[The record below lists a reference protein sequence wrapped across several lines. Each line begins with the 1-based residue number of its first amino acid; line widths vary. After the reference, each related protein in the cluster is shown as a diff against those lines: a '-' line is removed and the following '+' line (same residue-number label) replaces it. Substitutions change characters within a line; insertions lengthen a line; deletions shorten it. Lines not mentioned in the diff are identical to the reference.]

1 MTIDHS
7 QNNQFQRPDNKTADE
22 LIEQLEKFDG
32 SPGQFLTNL
41 LAVHCFM
48 AQANSGAILHIN
60 QNRSVDVLALYPQ
73 LEKAASVP
81 EWLVRSAKAA
91 NKVISSNTVAVEPL
105 GGPNQLYSQPAKR
118 HVLMLPFKTVDIS
131 QTVAAFLIET
141 TDKAALE
148 KSRQRLE
155 LSTKLLSNS
164 EMRLSQQ
171 TQQGDLKRLRQAM
184 EILSALNQ
192 QDKFTSASMVFCNEV
207 ASQWLCERVSV
218 GFLHRRYVQLK
229 AMSHTEDFS
238 RKMKLVQDIESA
250 MEECL
255 DQDIEVLS
263 PASDNA
269 TCINRAAD
277 ELSKRHGPLTVLSL
291 PLRRNGEVIAVLTL
305 ERQSDKAFSPD
316 EIETIRLTCELC
328 TARLNNLYEYN
339 RWIGT
344 TLVTRTR
351 NFIAEFL
358 GPKHTWA
365 KLLTILCF
373 AALLFLVFGK
383 GQFRP
388 EAPFVLEATNQ
399 QVVPA
404 PFNGYLK
411 TVEVEIGE
419 EVEGNNSTLATLDTA
434 ELRLQ
439 LASAKAEKAG
449 YLKQASAAMRD
460 NETAQAQIAQAN
472 ADKAQAQI
480 DLLNYQIGQA
490 NLISPISGIVVKGDL
505 KRQIG
510 VPVKTGDV
518 LFEVCPLESLRAQ
531 LMFPEDLIFDI
542 EVGQEGK
549 LATASYPGQ
558 PIKFV
563 VERFNPMAEEVNQRN
578 VFKVRIRLLETYPWM
593 RPGMEGVAKVSVGK
607 RRYIWIWTRKITN
620 WIRMKLWL

>member
-1 MTIDHS
+1 MTVDHS
-7 QNNQFQRPDNKTADE
+7 QNNQFQNSKSKTAAE

-32 SPGQFLTNL
+32 SPKQFLTNL

-48 AQANSGAILHIN
+48 AQANGGAILQIN
-60 QNRSVDVLALYPQ
+60 RKRGVDVLAIYPQ
-73 LEKAASVP
+73 LEKAVSTP
-81 EWLVRSAKAA
+81 EWLVQSAKAA
-91 NKVISSNTVAVEPL
+91 NKVISSDTVAIEPL
-105 GGPNQLYSQPAKR
+105 GGSNQPYSQPAKR
-118 HVLMLPFKTVDIS
+118 NVLMLPFKTVDMS

-148 KSRQRLE
+148 TSRQILE

-164 EMRLSQQ
+164 EIRLSQQ
-171 TQQGDLKRLRQAM
+171 TQEGDLKRLRQAM
-184 EILSALNQ
+184 EILSAVNQ

-218 GFLHRRYVQLK
+218 GFLHRRYVYLK

-238 RKMKLVQDIESA
+238 RKMKLVQDIESV

-263 PASDNA
+263 PAPDVT
-269 TCINRAAD
+269 TCINRAAN
-277 ELSKRHGPLTVLSL
+277 ELSKRYGPLTVLSL

-305 ERQSDKAFSPD
+305 ERPLDKVFSHD

-339 RWIGT
+339 RWIGAT
-344 TLVTRTR
+344 IANRIR
-351 NFIAEFL
+351 NFTSEFL

-365 KLLTILCF
+365 KILSILCF
-373 AALLFLVFGK
+373 AALLFLIFGK

-388 EAPFVLEATNQ
+388 EAPFVLEATHQ
-399 QVVPA
+399 QIVPA

-411 TVEVEIGE
+411 SVEVEIGE
-419 EVEGNNSTLATLDTA
+419 KVEGHNSTLATLDTA
-434 ELRLQ
+434 QLRLQ
-439 LASAKAEKAG
+439 LAAAKAEKAG
-449 YLKQASAAMRD
+449 YLKQVSAAMRD

-472 ADKAQAQI
+472 ADKSQAQI
-480 DLLNYQIGQA
+480 DLLNYQISQA
-490 NLISPISGIVVKGDL
+490 NLIAPIGGIVVKGDL

-518 LFEVCPLESLRAQ
+518 LFEVCPIESLRAQ

-542 EVGQEGK
+542 DVGQEGK

-563 VERFNPMAEEVNQRN
+563 VERINPMAEVVNQRN
-578 VFKVRIRLLETYPWM
+578 VFKVRVRLLETYPWM

>member
-1 MTIDHS
+1 
-7 QNNQFQRPDNKTADE
+7 
-22 LIEQLEKFDG
+22 
-32 SPGQFLTNL
+32 
-41 LAVHCFM
+41 M
-48 AQANSGAILHIN
+48 AQANGGAILHIN
-60 QNRSVDVLALYPQ
+60 QKRGFDVLALYPQ
-73 LEKAASVP
+73 LEKATSAP
-81 EWLVRSAKAA
+81 EWLVQSAKAA
-91 NKVISSNTVAVEPL
+91 NKVISSNTIAVEPL
-105 GGPNQLYSQPAKR
+105 DEPNQLYNQPAKR
-118 HVLMLPFKTVDIS
+118 HVLMLPFKTVDMS

-141 TDKAALE
+141 TDNAVLE

-164 EMRLSQQ
+164 EMMLSQQ
-171 TQQGDLKRLRQAM
+171 TQGGDLKRLRQAM

-207 ASQWLCERVSV
+207 ASQWLCERVSI
-218 GFLHRRYVQLK
+218 GFLEGRYVQLK

-238 RKMKLVQDIESA
+238 RKMKVVQDIESA

-269 TCINRAAD
+269 TYINRAAD
-277 ELSKRHGPLTVLSL
+277 ELSKRHSPLTVLSL

-305 ERQSDKAFSPD
+305 ERPADKAFSVD
-316 EIETIRLTCELC
+316 EIEIIRLTCELC
-328 TARLNNLYEYN
+328 TSGLKNLYEYN
-339 RWIGT
+339 RWIGAT
-344 TLVTRTR
+344 IAIKTR
-351 NFIAEFL
+351 NFFAGFL
-358 GPKHTWA
+358 GPKHTLA
-365 KLLTILCF
+365 KFLTILSF
-373 AALLFLVFGK
+373 MAILFLVFGK

-388 EAPFVLEATNQ
+388 QASFVLEATQQ
-399 QVVPA
+399 QVIPA
-404 PFNGYLK
+404 PFEGYIK
-411 TVEVEIGE
+411 GVEVEVGDN
-419 EVEGNNSTLATLDTA
+419 VEGNDSILATLDTA

-439 LASAKAEKAG
+439 LAAAKAEKAG
-449 YLKQASAAMRD
+449 YLKQVSAAMRD

-472 ADKAQAQI
+472 ADKSQAQI
-480 DLLNYQIGQA
+480 DLLNYRIGQA

-510 VPVKTGDV
+510 APVKTGDV

-531 LMFPEDLIFDI
+531 LMVPEDLIFDI

-563 VERFNPMAEEVNQRN
+563 VERINPMAEVVNQRN
-578 VFKVRIRLLETYPWM
+578 VFKVRVHLLETYPWM

>member
-1 MTIDHS
+1 MKVDHS
-7 QNNQFQRPDNKTADE
+7 QNNQFQKPDSKTAAE

-32 SPGQFLTNL
+32 SSGQFLTNL

-48 AQANSGAILHIN
+48 AQASGGAILHIN
-60 QNRSVDVLALYPQ
+60 QKRGVDVLALYPQ
-73 LEKAASVP
+73 LEKAASPP
-81 EWLVRSAKAA
+81 EWLVQSAKVA
-91 NKVISSNTVAVEPL
+91 NKVISSDTVAVEPL
-105 GGPNQLYSQPAKR
+105 SRTNQFYDQSAKR
-118 HVLMLPFKTVDIS
+118 HVLMLPFKTDMS
-131 QTVAAFLIET
+131 ETLAAFLIET
-141 TDKAALE
+141 TDKADLE

-164 EMRLSQQ
+164 EMMLSQQ
-171 TQQGDLKRLRQAM
+171 AQEGDLKRLRQAM

-207 ASQWLCERVSV
+207 ASQWRCERVSV
-218 GFLHRRYVQLK
+218 GFLHRRYVRLK

-255 DQDIEVLS
+255 DQDTEILS
-263 PASDNA
+263 PASDDM

-277 ELSKRHGPLTVLSL
+277 ELSKRYGPLTILSL
-291 PLRRNGEVIAVLTL
+291 PLRRNGEVIAVVTL
-305 ERQSDKAFSPD
+305 ERPPDKVFSHD

-328 TARLNNLYEYN
+328 TARLNDLYEYN
-339 RWIGT
+339 RWIGAT
-344 TLVTRTR
+344 IATKIR
-351 NFIAEFL
+351 NFITEFL

-365 KLLTILCF
+365 KLLTILGF

-388 EAPFVLEATNQ
+388 EAPFVLEATHQ
-399 QVVPA
+399 QVIPA

-411 TVEVEIGE
+411 SVEVEIGE
-419 EVEGNNSTLATLDTA
+419 KVEGNNSTLATLDTA

-439 LASAKAEKAG
+439 LAAAKAEKVG
-449 YLKQASAAMRD
+449 YLKQVSAAMRD

-490 NLISPISGIVVKGDL
+490 NLISPIGGIVVKGDL

-510 VPVKTGDV
+510 VPVKAGDV
-518 LFEVCPLESLRAQ
+518 LFEVCPLEFLRAQ
-531 LMFPEDLIFDI
+531 LMFPEDLIFYI
-542 EVGQEGK
+542 EVGQKGK

-563 VERFNPMAEEVNQRN
+563 VEQINPMAEVVKQRN
-578 VFKVRIRLLETYPWM
+578 VFKVRVRLLETYPWM

-620 WIRMKLWL
+620 WIRMKLWI